1 MKIYTKTGDA
11 GTTTLIGGHRVDK
24 DDLRLEAYGTVDELS
39 SFVGL
44 LEAKISDDDDK
55 KILLR
60 IQSDMFVIGASLAS
74 VEERKCDVDIS
85 YIEEAIDTDQ
95 ALLPELRCFILP
107 GGCET
112 AALAHVC
119 RTVCRRLERQLVR
132 LQKTVSVDSAI
143 MAYMN
148 RLSDYF
154 FVLAR
159 KCNFLQK
166 KDENTW

>member
-1 MKIYTKTGDA
+1 MKIYTKTGDG
-11 GTTTLIGGHRVDK
+11 GTTSLIGGYRVDK

-44 LEAKISDDDDK
+44 LDAKISEDDDK
-55 KILLR
+55 DILKR
-60 IQSDMFVIGASLAS
+60 IQRDMFLIGASLAS
-74 VEERKCDVDIS
+74 VEERECSVDTT
-85 YIEEAIDTDQ
+85 YVEKAIDNAQ
-95 ALLPELRCFILP
+95 ALLPQLHSFILP

-132 LQKTVSVDSAI
+132 LQKTVFVEPVI
-143 MAYMN
+143 MSYVN

-166 KDENTW
+166 NDEITW